1 MHAVQ
6 SRGAPSRDT
15 PPRPPDPLE
24 AGHVTSTANSA
35 VLAGIH
41 AHLVEVEVDVAG
53 GLPNFAIVGLPGSAV
68 RESKD
73 RVRAALRNCALA
85 IAERRV
91 TINLAPAHL
100 RKDGA
105 TFDLAIALALLAAN
119 EQLEQRALT
128 GVVAVGELALD
139 GRVKPVHGALPI
151 ARAVVQA
158 GHRRLLVP
166 SSNAAEAALAGGVE
180 VFGVATLD
188 EAVALLRG
196 QRALEPTHVDATS
209 LLARNGTN
217 DLDFAE
223 VRGQAAAKRALEVA
237 AAGAHNVLMVGPPG
251 AGKTMLA
258 RRLPTI
264 LPELTLDEALACTAM
279 HSIAGLLGAQP
290 MITAR
295 PLRAPHHT
303 ASEVALIGGGRPVRP
318 GEIALAHNG
327 VLLLDELPEF
337 PVACLEALR
346 QPLEERVIVVARAS
360 GTYAF
365 PAHAQIVCA
374 MNPCPCG
381 YAGDP
386 KHACTCTAGAV
397 QRYRGRISGPLLDR
411 LDVQIEVPA
420 LPYHEMTASGAS
432 EPSADVRERVRAAR
446 LRQRERYA
454 AHGITA
460 NAELGSRLLERYC
473 RPDAAGA
480 RLLETA
486 VTRFRLSARA
496 YARVL
501 KVARSIADLAGR
513 EELGAADVA
522 EALQYRMLD
531 RPSA

>member
-1 MHAVQ
+1 
-6 SRGAPSRDT
+6 
-15 PPRPPDPLE
+15 
-24 AGHVTSTANSA
+24 VTSTANSA
-35 VLAGIH
+35 VLAGIV

-73 RVRAALRNCALA
+73 RVRAALRNCALT

-119 EQLEQRALT
+119 EQLEQPALA

-151 ARAVVQA
+151 ARAAALA
-158 GHRRLLVP
+158 GHGRLIVP
-166 SSNAAEAALAGGVE
+166 AANAAEAALGGGIE
-180 VFGVATLD
+180 VFGVASLD
-188 EAVALLRG
+188 EAVRLLRG
-196 QRALEPTHVDATS
+196 HMVLAPAQVDAAA
-209 LLARNGTN
+209 LLAHRGSD
-217 DLDFAE
+217 DLDYAD

-258 RRLPTI
+258 RRLSTI
-264 LPELTLDEALACTAM
+264 LPELTLDEALACTAV
-279 HSIAGLLGAQP
+279 HSIAGLLGTQP

-303 ASEVALIGGGRPVRP
+303 ASEAALIGGGRPVRP
-318 GEIALAHNG
+318 GEIALAHHG
-327 VLLLDELPEF
+327 VLFLDELPEF

-346 QPLEERVIVVARAS
+346 QPLEERVIVVARAA

-386 KHACTCTAGAV
+386 QHACSCTAGAV
-397 QRYRGRISGPLLDR
+397 QRYRGRVSGPLLDR

-420 LPYHEMTASGAS
+420 VPFGEMTSTIAA
-432 EPSADVRERVRAAR
+432 EPSSTIRDRVRAAR
-446 LRQRERYA
+446 SRQRARYA
-454 AHGITA
+454 RHGIST
-460 NAELGSRLLERYC
+460 NAELGSRLLDRHC

-480 RLLETA
+480 RLLERA
-486 VTRFRLSARA
+486 VDRLRLSARA

-513 EELGAADVA
+513 DDLGAADVA

-531 RPSA
+531 RAGS

>member
-1 MHAVQ
+1 M
-6 SRGAPSRDT
+6 
-15 PPRPPDPLE
+15 
-24 AGHVTSTANSA
+24 TSTANSA
-35 VLAGIH
+35 VLSGIV

-119 EQLEQRALT
+119 EQLEQQSLA
-128 GVVAVGELALD
+128 GVVAIGELALD
-139 GRVKPVHGALPI
+139 GRVKPIQGALPI
-151 ARAVVQA
+151 ARAA
-158 GHRRLLVP
+158 TAAAHRRLLVP
-166 SSNAAEAALAGGVE
+166 VANAAEAALGGGIDVY
-180 VFGVATLD
+180 GVATLD
-188 EAVALLRG
+188 EAVSLLRG
-196 QRALEPTHVDATS
+196 QATLAPTRIDAAALLDAGVAT
-209 LLARNGTN
+209 
-217 DLDFAE
+217 DLDYAD

-258 RRLPTI
+258 RRLPSI
-264 LPELTLDEALACTAM
+264 LPELALDEALACTAL

-290 MITAR
+290 MVTTR

-303 ASEVALIGGGRPVRP
+303 ASDVALIGGGRPVRP
-318 GEIALAHNG
+318 GEIALAHHG
-327 VLLLDELPEF
+327 VLFLDELPEF
-337 PVACLEALR
+337 PLSCLEALR

-360 GTYAF
+360 GTFTF
-365 PAHAQIVCA
+365 PAHAQILCA

-386 KHACTCTAGAV
+386 KHACSCTPGAV
-397 QRYRGRISGPLLDR
+397 QRYRGRVSGPLLDR

-420 LPYHEMTASGAS
+420 LPWHEMT
-432 EPSADVRERVRAAR
+432 SACAAESSAGIRGRVRAAR
-446 LRQRERYA
+446 ARQRERYA
-454 AHGITA
+454 RNGIAT
-460 NAELGSRLLERYC
+460 NAELGSRLLERHC

-480 RLLETA
+480 RLLESA
-486 VTRFRLSARA
+486 VDRLRLSARA

-501 KVARSIADLAGR
+501 KVARTIADLAGR
-513 EELGAADVA
+513 DAVVAPDVA

-531 RPSA
+531 RAAP

>member
-1 MHAVQ
+1 M
-6 SRGAPSRDT
+6 
-15 PPRPPDPLE
+15 
-24 AGHVTSTANSA
+24 TSTTNSA
-35 VLAGIH
+35 VLSGIV

-119 EQLEQRALT
+119 EQLDQRALS

-139 GRVKPVHGALPI
+139 GRVKPVQGALPI
-151 ARAVVQA
+151 ARAAAHA
-158 GHRRLLVP
+158 GNRRLLVP
-166 SSNAAEAALAGGVE
+166 AANAREAALGGGLD
-180 VFGVATLD
+180 VFGVASLD

-196 QRALEPTHVDATS
+196 RTALDPTRVDAAA
-209 LLARNGTN
+209 LLDGGISC
-217 DLDFAE
+217 DLDYAD

-264 LPELTLDEALACTAM
+264 LPELSLDEALACTTM
-279 HSIAGLLGAQP
+279 HSIAGLLGTQS
-290 MITAR
+290 MVTAR

-318 GEIALAHNG
+318 GEIALAHHG
-327 VLLLDELPEF
+327 VLFLDELPEF
-337 PVACLEALR
+337 PLACLEALR

-360 GTYAF
+360 GTYSF
-365 PAHAQIVCA
+365 PAHAQVVCA

-381 YAGDP
+381 HAGDP
-386 KHACTCTAGAV
+386 RHACGCTPGAV
-397 QRYRGRISGPLLDR
+397 QRYRGRVSGPLLDR
-411 LDVQIEVPA
+411 LDIQIEVPA
-420 LPYHEMTASGAS
+420 LPWHDMTSAAAA
-432 EPSADVRERVRAAR
+432 EPSAAIRARVRAAR
-446 LRQRERYA
+446 ARQRARYA
-454 AHGITA
+454 SQGIAA
-460 NAELGSRLLERYC
+460 NAELGSRLLEQHC
-473 RPDAAGA
+473 RPDPAGT
-480 RLLETA
+480 RLLESA
-486 VTRFRLSARA
+486 VDRLRLSARA

-501 KVARSIADLAGR
+501 KVARTVADLTGR
-513 EELGAADVA
+513 DHIGATEVA

>member
-1 MHAVQ
+1 M
-6 SRGAPSRDT
+6 
-15 PPRPPDPLE
+15 
-24 AGHVTSTANSA
+24 TSTANSA
-35 VLAGIH
+35 VLAGIV

-119 EQLEQRALT
+119 ELLEQQALA

-139 GRVKPVHGALPI
+139 GRVKPVQGALPI
-151 ARAVVQA
+151 ARAAVQA

-166 SSNAAEAALAGGVE
+166 IANAQEAALAGGIDVH
-180 VFGVATLD
+180 GVATLED
-188 EAVALLRG
+188 AVALLRG
-196 QRALEPTHVDATS
+196 HASPEPTRVDAAA
-209 LLARNGTN
+209 LLESSDGT
-217 DLDFAE
+217 DLDYAD
-223 VRGQAAAKRALEVA
+223 VRGQAAAKRALEIA

-264 LPELTLDEALACTAM
+264 LPGLTLDEALACTAV
-279 HSIAGLLGAQP
+279 HSIAGLLGPRP
-290 MITAR
+290 MVTTR

-303 ASEVALIGGGRPVRP
+303 ASEAALIGGGRPVRP
-318 GEIALAHNG
+318 GEIALAHQG
-327 VLLLDELPEF
+327 VLFLDELPEF

-346 QPLEERVIVVARAS
+346 QPLEERVVVVARAS

-365 PAHAQIVCA
+365 PAHAQVVCA

-386 KHACTCTAGAV
+386 KHACSCTPGAV

-420 LPYHEMTASGAS
+420 LPWHDLASGGAA
-432 EPSADVRERVRAAR
+432 EPSAVIRTRVRAAR
-446 LRQRERYA
+446 ARQRERYA
-454 AHGITA
+454 AIGISS
-460 NAELGSRLLERYC
+460 NAELGSRLLERHC
-473 RPDAAGA
+473 RPDRAGA
-480 RLLETA
+480 RLLESA
-486 VTRFRLSARA
+486 VDRLRLSARA
-496 YARVL
+496 WARVL
-501 KVARSIADLAGR
+501 KVARTIADLAAR
-513 EELGAADVA
+513 EHVAAADVA

-531 RPSA
+531 RVAP